1 MTFPKHQTF
10 FLFNHTVHTEVEDV
24 TVRLKTTI
32 AAPHQANVDAAIA
45 SVLLEVKSISLKSK
59 EGH

>member
-1 MTFPKHQTF
+1 M
-10 FLFNHTVHTEVEDV
+10 HTEVEDV